1 MVHQNFEHWRNSED
15 GPHYHELTEDDLHN
29 AFDAGME
36 LGAER
41 EAPSKPVRILR
52 LLEYVY
58 EDAEMAETDMTRWQM
73 PAIGTKRIGY
83 MSIKSTIL
91 ADLNFEGTELGNTNT
106 ERP

>member
-1 MVHQNFEHWRNSED
+1 MAHQSFEDWRDSED
-15 GPHYHELTEDDLHN
+15 GPKHHDLHDSDLHN

-41 EAPSKPVRILR
+41 ESLNKPTRILR

-58 EDAEMAETDMTRWQM
+58 EDAKTAEADMARWQM
-73 PAIGTKRIGY
+73 PAIGTKRIGF

-91 ADLNFEGTELGNTNT
+91 TDLNFEGPELDNTTT
-106 ERP
+106 ERS